1 MRRANMKT
9 YGKGERSGIA
19 YDGEENTGRVLE
31 AAPTV
36 NDES

>member
-1 MRRANMKT
+1 MAR
-9 YGKGERSGIA
+9 ESGQEIA
-19 YDGEENTGRVLE
+19 CDGEENTGRVLE